1 MAYDSAAVFYF
12 THLFHF
18 GSKEPVSLY
27 PTAFGISYGWAS
39 PSTLLL
45 TSDDSPLP
53 SGKINIDEAS
63 WVVSLACLGGLVGN
77 IIFGFATSTFGRKK
91 PLIFLAIPSIISW
104 LLIWFAQNVYYL
116 YVARFLNG
124 MTGGGMYILIPLFLI
139 EIADDRVRGTL
150 GSLVILTT
158 NLGLLLS
165 FILGEFCDYNTTP
178 KVTIVLIIIYA
189 ILFSIFPES
198 PSALMKQN
206 KITEAEKSIRFY
218 QRIPESDKDESLQ
231 FEMNKLRT
239 TFGSDK
245 NEENSFNWS
254 DLTMNP
260 GRRAFIMGVGLAILY
275 EFCGVIAMLN
285 YSAIIFQETG
295 SSMSPNM
302 SAIVIGSIQLVGSIV
317 TTNLVDRAGRKV
329 INPDLAHPY
338 AKVCFHQ
345 QVLYIVSTTGTAFGQ
360 IILAS
365 YMMLKSMGY
374 NVEAYNFVPIT
385 CFSLVLFLAA
395 WGILTL
401 PFLVI
406 AETMPE
412 NLKDLL
418 TSFCVA
424 LIWALEFA
432 LIKFLPFL
440 NEILGFHGS
449 LFLFAGI
456 CLIGTVLIILF
467 VPETKG
473 KSYEEIMKMLQ

>member
-1 MAYDSAAVFYF
+1 MAEVKVSSKQSIRNQYLAAF
-12 THLFHF
+12 T
-18 GSKEPVSLY
+18 VSLY

-53 SGKINIDEAS
+53 SGKIDIDEAS

-116 YVARFLNG
+116 YAARFLNG

-139 EIADDRVRGTL
+139 EIANDRVRGTL

-239 TFGSDK
+239 TIGCDK
-245 NEENSFNWS
+245 IEENSFNWS
-254 DLTMNP
+254 DLTKNP

-329 INPDLAHPY
+329 
-338 AKVCFHQ
+338 
-345 QVLYIVSTTGTAFGQ
+345 LYVVSTTGTAFGQ